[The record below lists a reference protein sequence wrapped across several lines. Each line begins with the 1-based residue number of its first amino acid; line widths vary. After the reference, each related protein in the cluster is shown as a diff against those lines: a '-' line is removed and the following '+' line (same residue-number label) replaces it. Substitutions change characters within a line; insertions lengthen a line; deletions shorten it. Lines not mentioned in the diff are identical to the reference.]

1 MIHPP
6 KKIETNFPSIV
17 FEEEAMIFT
26 EGDFGDRMYFVLNG
40 KVKLYNTTDQGEKQV
55 GMIEKEGFF
64 GEQQAYIPS
73 KRTFSAKAMSE
84 VKLIILKSKD
94 ELEVFM
100 SENRWLFGKVMSVL
114 GDRIVKANEL
124 LAMKKASEMPAASQ
138 TQDQLSSTPGDD
150 RVVKV
155 VRH

>member
-6 KKIETNFPSIV
+6 KKIETNFPSV
-17 FEEEAMIFT
+17 NFDEEAMIFA

-55 GMIEKEGFF
+55 GLIEKEGFF
-64 GEQQAYIPS
+64 GEQQAYLPS
-73 KRTFSAKAMSE
+73 NRTFSAKAMTN
-84 VKLIILKSKD
+84 VTLIVLKSKD
-94 ELEVFM
+94 ELELFM
-100 SENRWLFGKVMSVL
+100 TQNRWLFGKVISVL

-138 TQDQLSSTPGDD
+138 TTDQLSTTPGED